1 MYFKIYSFLVL
12 LLVVS
17 CTSTQKKDIK
27 ISNKKIKM
35 NELVIH
41 IKAAVAMQYKDSMFI
56 AKQQHCSD
64 AINTVF
70 ENKKISVTQ
79 LTGMD
84 NTTKTDAIFRIFID
98 SEHSKE
104 VLAQLQLLD
113 FVTGAYIKP
122 EAEEPDLDDL
132 N

>member
-17 CTSTQKKDIK
+17 CTSTQKKDVK
-27 ISNKKIKM
+27 TSNKKIKM
-35 NELVIH
+35 NELIIH
-41 IKAAVAMQYKDSMFI
+41 IKSAVAMQYKDSMFI
-56 AKQQHCSD
+56 AKQQHYSD
-64 AINTVF
+64 AINTVL

-79 LTGMD
+79 LTGMH
-84 NTTKTDAIFRIFID
+84 NTMKTDAIFRIFID

-104 VLAQLQLLD
+104 VLTQLQLLD

>member
-12 LLVVS
+12 LLVVN
-17 CTSTQKKDIK
+17 CTSTQKREVKTL
-27 ISNKKIKM
+27 NKNIKM
-35 NELVIH
+35 NELIIH
-41 IKAAVAMQYKDSMFI
+41 VKAAVAMQYKDSMFI
-56 AKQQHCSD
+56 AKQQHYSD

-84 NTTKTDAIFRIFID
+84 NTMKTDAIFRIFID
-98 SEHSKE
+98 SENSKE
-104 VLAQLQLLD
+104 VLTQLQLLD